1 MRESLLLLGGVWL
14 ASAAMAMWAFR
25 RAPKAL
31 NCPMQ
36 WGLDR
41 RPTWFAPR
49 FFAILTPF
57 AMVTILAAPL
67 PLLGLSLRSEED
79 LLALIITTLIMTVVG
94 LMFQA
99 IYYWAVRRSLDS

>member
-1 MRESLLLLGGVWL
+1 
-14 ASAAMAMWAFR
+14 
-25 RAPKAL
+25 
-31 NCPMQ
+31 
-36 WGLDR
+36 
-41 RPTWFAPR
+41 
-49 FFAILTPF
+49 
-57 AMVTILAAPL
+57 MVTILAAPL